1 MWCHLRD
8 GVLGEE
14 RAWGPPWWE
23 MRVDRQVVAG
33 MGEAWG
39 LGQEAGLFP
48 IRQGEF
54 VRVYEPG
61 R

>member
-1 MWCHLRD
+1 M
-8 GVLGEE
+8 LGEE

-54 VRVYEPG
+54 VSVYEPG